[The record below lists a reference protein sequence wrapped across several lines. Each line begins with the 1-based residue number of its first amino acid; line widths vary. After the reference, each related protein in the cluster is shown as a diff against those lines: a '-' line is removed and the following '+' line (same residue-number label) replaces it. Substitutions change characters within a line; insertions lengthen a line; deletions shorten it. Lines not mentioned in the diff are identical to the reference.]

1 MKIKVLR
8 DVFTEKSTT
17 GHLHIDGAWQC
28 YTLEDRVRADGSKL
42 YGETAIP
49 AGTYKI
55 TLRKEGTMYADL
67 CKRFAKTDIRQ
78 ERGTL
83 WIRDIPG
90 FEYVLIHPGN
100 YPSDTLGCLLV
111 GLDRGADCLTSG
123 TSTGAYLKI
132 YPQIAD
138 VLEKGGEVTIE
149 YINDGKV
156 LA

>member
-8 DVFTEKSTT
+8 DIFTDKSTT

-28 YTLEDRVRADGSKL
+28 YTLEDKIRLDGSKV

-55 TLRKEGTMYADL
+55 TLRKEGTMYERL
-67 CKRFAKTDIRQ
+67 KNSMSEYGIGQ

-100 YPSDTLGCLLV
+100 TPADTLGCLLV
-111 GLDRGADCLTSG
+111 GLDRGKDCLTSG

-138 VLEKGGEVTIE
+138 VLEKGGDVTIE
-149 YINDGKV
+149 YINEGKV